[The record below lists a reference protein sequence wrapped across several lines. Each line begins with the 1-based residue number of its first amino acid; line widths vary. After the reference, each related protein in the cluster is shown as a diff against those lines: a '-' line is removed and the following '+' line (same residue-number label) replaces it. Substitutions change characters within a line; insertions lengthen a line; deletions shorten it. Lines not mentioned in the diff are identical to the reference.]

1 MAKSSIA
8 ILALVTLIFLTTASG
23 QQPKTEEQPPA
34 KASQPPA
41 KDAEKKPAIIQTPTA
56 RLASAKNVF
65 IVRAHGNNIP
75 YDTIRTTLDNWGR
88 FTLVDAADKADLIIE
103 VASEGGDNDVRVTS
117 KMGPNYQTGQMEQS
131 TSSSKDLSSTE
142 VSMTVSDAHNKRLL
156 WRGTESAKYSMKQ
169 KVRENNLVEAAEKLA
184 SKFHDRLEPPSLR

>member
-1 MAKSSIA
+1 MLKSSAATLAVIA
-8 ILALVTLIFLTTASG
+8 LISLTTASG
-23 QQPKTEEQPPA
+23 QQQKTDEQPPA
-34 KASQPPA
+34 KASQPA
-41 KDAEKKPAIIQTPTA
+41 ASQEKKPAVIQTPTA
-56 RLASAKNVF
+56 RLTSAKNVF
-65 IVRAHGNNIP
+65 IVRTHGGNIP

-103 VASEGGDNDVRVTS
+103 VASEGGDNDVRVNS

-131 TSSSKDLSSTE
+131 TSSTKDFSSTE
-142 VSMTVSDAHNKRLL
+142 VSMTVSDAHNRRVL
-156 WRGTESAKYSMKQ
+156 WHATEPAKYSMKE

>member
-8 ILALVTLIFLTTASG
+8 ILALITLISLTSAFG
-23 QQPKTEEQPPA
+23 QQQKTQEQPSA

-41 KDAEKKPAIIQTPTA
+41 KDGEKKPAGIQTPTA
-56 RLASAKNVF
+56 RLTSARNVF
-65 IVRAHGNNIP
+65 IVRTHGSNIP
-75 YDTIRTTLDNWGR
+75 YDTIRTTVDNWER
-88 FTLVDAADKADLIIE
+88 FTLVDAPGKADLIIE

-142 VSMTVSDAHNKRLL
+142 ISMTVSDAHNKRVL
-156 WRGTESAKYSMKQ
+156 WHATEPAKYSMKE